1 MAMTIPFFDLNTGAK
16 IPSVGLG
23 TYQAPPGV
31 VGAAVATAIKVGYRH
46 IDCATLYGN
55 EKEIGSALKK
65 LFKDGVVKREDL
77 WITSKLWCADH
88 APEDVP
94 EALDRTLQDLQLDYL
109 DLYLVF
115 LVYWHVD

>member
-55 EKEIGSALKK
+55 EKEAK
-65 LFKDGVVKREDL
+65 LVTGTPCVHETFGAYKTIEELWDGE
-77 WITSKLWCADH
+77 I
-88 APEDVP
+88 
-94 EALDRTLQDLQLDYL
+94 
-109 DLYLVF
+109 
-115 LVYWHVD
+115 